1 MVQFFKALWSDDSG
15 QGLTEYAVIVGL
27 VSIAL
32 VLLLGLMSDELG
44 RIFSAIVNELTGVG
58 PQQQQQVG
66 GAAPPPPAP

>member
-44 RIFSAIVNELTGVG
+44 RIFNAIVNELTGVG
-58 PQQQQQVG
+58 PQQQQQV
-66 GAAPPPPAP
+66 APPAP